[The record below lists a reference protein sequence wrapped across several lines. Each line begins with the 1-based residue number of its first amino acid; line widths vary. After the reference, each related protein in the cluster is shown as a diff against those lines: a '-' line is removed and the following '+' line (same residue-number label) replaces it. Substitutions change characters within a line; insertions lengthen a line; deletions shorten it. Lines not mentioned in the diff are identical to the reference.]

1 MARRRTP
8 SRARVCKHAGERVDK
23 RGHRLWH
30 KLEGRIPVFGREE
43 PVFGREEDAADYF
56 ATHFMLWFGD
66 QETRA
71 LIIGAAYSHRKY
83 VQGVKAHGTV
93 SRVFGCS

>member
-1 MARRRTP
+1 MARQRTP
-8 SRARVCKHAGERVDK
+8 SCARVRKHAGERVHK
-23 RGHRLWH
+23 RGHRLRH

-43 PVFGREEDAADYF
+43 DAADDF
-56 ATHFMLWFGD
+56 ATHLMLRFGD

-71 LIIGAAYSHRKY
+71 LITGAALSYRKY
-83 VQGVKAHGTV
+83 VQGIKAHGTV